1 MNRQFLGIWI
11 PAALWLDN
19 TLSITQKAIL
29 LEVQSFTEHNYQ
41 CFVSNE
47 HLAKLCAVSS
57 SAIEKAVR
65 DLCKRGLLHRT
76 TQYNGT
82 YRQRILIVPTDIRES
97 WTHPQPAEVP
107 PRNKLRHPPQ
117 PAEAPPPQLT
127 EVPPRSQLRYNNTI
141 EQYNK
146 NNTTKKG
153 STHPNSAEVIELYI
167 LDLCDNPHEV
177 AAQIYD
183 YYEANGWRQSNGN
196 KIKNWQAAARGWINR
211 NKNFSNARSTGK
223 KGYSDISNADL
234 TAAIQKHTS

>member
-97 WTHPQPAEVP
+97 WAHPQPAEVP
-107 PRNKLRHPPQ
+107 P
-117 PAEAPPPQLT
+117 PQLA
-127 EVPPRSQLRYNNTI
+127 EVPPRSQLRNNNTI
-141 EQYNK
+141 EQYNN
-146 NNTTKKG
+146 NNTIKKG
-153 STHPNSAEVIELYI
+153 STHPNSAEVVELYI

-177 AAQIYD
+177 AAQIFD

-223 KGYSDISNADL
+223 KGYSAISNADL
-234 TAAIQKHTS
+234 TTAIKKHTS

>member
-19 TLSITQKAIL
+19 ALSITQKAIL

-41 CFVSNE
+41 CFVSND

-57 SAIEKAVR
+57 SAIEKAIR

-97 WTHPQPAEVP
+97 WTHPQQTEVP
-107 PRNKLRHPPQ
+107 PRNKLRN
-117 PAEAPPPQLT
+117 
-127 EVPPRSQLRYNNTI
+127 NNTI
-141 EQYNK
+141 EQYNN
-146 NNTTKKG
+146 NNTIKKG
-153 STHPNSAEVIELYI
+153 SAPPNSAEVIELYI

-177 AAQIYD
+177 AAQIFD

-196 KIKNWQAAARGWINR
+196 KIKKWQAAARGWINR
-211 NKNFSNARSTGK
+211 NKEYTNARSTSK
-223 KGYSDISNADL
+223 KGYSAISNADL
-234 TAAIQKHTS
+234 TTAIKKHTS

>member
-1 MNRQFLGIWI
+1 MSRQFLGIWI

-19 TLSITQKAIL
+19 ALSITQKAIL

-47 HLAKLCAVSS
+47 HLAKLCSVSS

-107 PRNKLRHPPQ
+107 PRNKLRY
-117 PAEAPPPQLT
+117 PPQLA
-127 EVPPRSQLRYNNTI
+127 EVPPRNKLRNNNTI

-146 NNTTKKG
+146 NNTIKKG

-177 AAQIYD
+177 AAQIFD

-196 KIKNWQAAARGWINR
+196 KIKKWKAAARGWINR
-211 NKNFSNARSTGK
+211 NKEYTNARSSSK
-223 KGYSDISNADL
+223 KGYSAISNADL